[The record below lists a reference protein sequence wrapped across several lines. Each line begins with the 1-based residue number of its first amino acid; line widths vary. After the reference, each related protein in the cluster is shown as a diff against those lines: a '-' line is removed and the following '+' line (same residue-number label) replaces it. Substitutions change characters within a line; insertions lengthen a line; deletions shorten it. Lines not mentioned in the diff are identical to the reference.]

1 MSGSKESHSANVRL
15 AECLARPRFLRVIPS
30 LVVLTTALAWS
41 ASIRGESLGFD
52 DGVRAVAEISVA
64 TGEIDRSD

>member
-30 LVVLTTALAWS
+30 LVVLTTVLAWG
-41 ASIRGESLGFD
+41 ASTRSEGFD
-52 DGVRAVAEISVA
+52 DGVRAVAEISMA